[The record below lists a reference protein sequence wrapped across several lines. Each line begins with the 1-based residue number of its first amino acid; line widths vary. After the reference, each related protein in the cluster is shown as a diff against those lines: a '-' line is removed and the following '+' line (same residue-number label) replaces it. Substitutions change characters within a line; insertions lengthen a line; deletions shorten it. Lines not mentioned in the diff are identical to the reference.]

1 MSHPALSEVTKSN
14 ARILTTTQ
22 ALGGASP
29 AIIVSLG
36 GIVGQQLASNPAFAT
51 LPISLYNLGMAI
63 GTLPA
68 AYLMRKYGRRGG
80 YIIGAMLGV
89 LSGLVAASGIYAG
102 AFLIFCLGTLTAGF
116 YGSYVQSYRFAAVDG
131 VPEANRPKLISMV
144 MIGGLF
150 AAIIGPQTVIWT
162 RDAIVWAPFAGSFL
176 GQAVLALIAL
186 PFIMRLR
193 TVATPPPPAG
203 QSQTGRS
210 LREIASQPKFIV
222 AVIAGIVSYGLMSF
236 VMTAAPIAMV
246 GCGHT
251 IGEAALGI
259 QWHVLAMYGPSFVT
273 GKLIERFGKSTITSV
288 GLILIAMSA
297 AVGLSGLGLTHFWVA
312 LVLLGIGWNFGFV
325 GATAMVTDCYKPQ
338 ERTRVQAMND
348 FLVFGAVAASSF
360 SSGKLLSVAGWALIN
375 QMVFPIVGVVLVLV
389 WWQAARNLK
398 QARQA

>member
-1 MSHPALSEVTKSN
+1 MSSPPLSDVTRAN
-14 ARILTTTQ
+14 ARILTTAQ

-68 AYLMRKYGRRGG
+68 AFLMRKYGRRGG
-80 YIIGAMLGV
+80 YMIGAMLGI
-89 LSGLVAASGIYAG
+89 LSGLVAASGIYMG

-131 VPEANRPKLISMV
+131 VPEAHRPKLISMV

-162 RDAIVWAPFAGSFL
+162 RDAIVWAPFAGSFV
-176 GQAVLALIAL
+176 GQAVLAVIAL

-193 TVATPPPPAG
+193 SVVTPPPPSG
-203 QSQTGRS
+203 VSQVGRS
-210 LREIASQPKFIV
+210 LSEIAAQPRFVV
-222 AVIAGIVSYGLMSF
+222 AVVAGIVSYGLMSF

-259 QWHVLAMYGPSFVT
+259 QWHVLAMYGPSFIT
-273 GKLIERFGKSTITSV
+273 GKLIERFGKSTITSI
-288 GLILIAMSA
+288 GLILIALSA
-297 AVGLSGLGLTHFWVA
+297 AVGLSGLGLTHFWLA

-325 GATAMVTDCYKPQ
+325 GATAMVTDCYRPE

-360 SSGKLLSVAGWALIN
+360 SSGKLLSVAGWELIN
-375 QMVFPIVGVVLVLV
+375 QMVFPIVGVVLLLI
-389 WWQAARNLK
+389 WWQAARNHR
-398 QARQA
+398 QARAA

>member
-1 MSHPALSEVTKSN
+1 MSHPALSDVTQSN

-236 VMTAAPIAMV
+236 VMTTAPIAMV

>member
-1 MSHPALSEVTKSN
+1 MSSPPLSDVTRAN
-14 ARILTTTQ
+14 ARILTTAQ

-68 AYLMRKYGRRGG
+68 AFLMRKYGRRGG
-80 YIIGAMLGV
+80 YMIGAMLGI
-89 LSGLVAASGIYAG
+89 LSGLVAASGIYMG

-131 VPEANRPKLISMV
+131 VPEAHRPKLISMV

-162 RDAIVWAPFAGSFL
+162 RDAIVWAPFAGSFV
-176 GQAVLALIAL
+176 GQAVLAVIAL

-193 TVATPPPPAG
+193 SVVTPPPPSG
-203 QSQTGRS
+203 VSQAGRS
-210 LREIASQPKFIV
+210 LSEIAAQPRFVV
-222 AVIAGIVSYGLMSF
+222 AVVAGIVSYGLMSF

-259 QWHVLAMYGPSFVT
+259 QWHVLAMYGPSFIT
-273 GKLIERFGKSTITSV
+273 GKLIERFGKSTITSI
-288 GLILIAMSA
+288 GLILIALSA
-297 AVGLSGLGLTHFWVA
+297 AVGLSGLGLTHFWLA

-325 GATAMVTDCYKPQ
+325 GATAMVTDCYRPE

-360 SSGKLLSVAGWALIN
+360 SSGKLLSVAGWELIN
-375 QMVFPIVGVVLVLV
+375 QMVFPIVGVVLLLI
-389 WWQAARNLK
+389 WWQAARNHR
-398 QARQA
+398 QARAA

>member
-1 MSHPALSEVTKSN
+1 MSSPPLSEVTRAN
-14 ARILTTTQ
+14 ARILTTAQ

-68 AYLMRKYGRRGG
+68 AWLMRKYGRRGG
-80 YIIGAMLGV
+80 YMLGAMLGIV
-89 LSGLVAASGIYAG
+89 SGLVAASGIYMG
-102 AFLIFCLGTLTAGF
+102 AFLIFCLGTLIAGF

-131 VPEANRPKLISMV
+131 VPESYRPKLISMV

-162 RDAIVWAPFAGSFL
+162 RDAIVWAPFAGSFV
-176 GQAVLALIAL
+176 GQAILALIAL

-193 TVATPPPPAG
+193 TVVMPPPPTG

-210 LREIASQPKFIV
+210 LGEIAAQPRFIV

-297 AVGLSGLGLTHFWVA
+297 AVGLSGLGLTHFWLA
-312 LVLLGIGWNFGFV
+312 LILLGIGWNFGFV
-325 GATAMVTDCYKPQ
+325 GATAMVTDCYRPE

-360 SSGKLLSVAGWALIN
+360 SSGKLLSVAGWELIN
-375 QMVFPIVGVVLVLV
+375 QMVFPIVGTVLVLI
-389 WWQAARNLK
+389 WWQAARNNK
-398 QARQA
+398 QAKLA

>member
-89 LSGLVAASGIYAG
+89 LSGLIAASGIYAG

>member
-1 MSHPALSEVTKSN
+1 MSHPALSDVTQSN

-89 LSGLVAASGIYAG
+89 LSGLIAASGIYAG
-102 AFLIFCLGTLTAGF
+102 AFIIFCLGTLTAGF

-162 RDAIVWAPFAGSFL
+162 RDAIPWAPFAGSFL

-186 PFIMRLR
+186 PFILRLR

-203 QSQTGRS
+203 QSQAGRS
-210 LREIASQPKFIV
+210 LSEIASQPKFIV

-259 QWHVLAMYGPSFVT
+259 QWHVLAMYGPSFIT
-273 GKLIERFGKSTITSV
+273 GKLIERFGKSTITST

-312 LVLLGIGWNFGFV
+312 LVLLGVGWNFGFV
-325 GATAMVTDCYKPQ
+325 GATAMVTDCYKPA

-375 QMVFPIVGVVLVLV
+375 QMVFPIVGVVLVLI
-389 WWQAARNLK
+389 WWQAARNVK

>member
-1 MSHPALSEVTKSN
+1 MSHPALSDVTQSN

-89 LSGLVAASGIYAG
+89 LSGLIAASGIYAG
-102 AFLIFCLGTLTAGF
+102 AFIIFCLGTLTAGF

-162 RDAIVWAPFAGSFL
+162 RDAIPWAPFAGSFL

-186 PFIMRLR
+186 PFILRLR

-203 QSQTGRS
+203 QSQAGRS
-210 LREIASQPKFIV
+210 LSEIASQPKFIV

-259 QWHVLAMYGPSFVT
+259 QWHVLAMYGPSFIT
-273 GKLIERFGKSTITSV
+273 GKLIERFGKSTITSA

-312 LVLLGIGWNFGFV
+312 LVLLGVGWNFGFV
-325 GATAMVTDCYKPQ
+325 GATAMVTDCYKPA

-375 QMVFPIVGVVLVLV
+375 QMVFPIVGVVLVLI
-389 WWQAARNLK
+389 WWQAARNVK

>member
-1 MSHPALSEVTKSN
+1 MSSPPLSDVTRAN
-14 ARILTTTQ
+14 ARILTTAQ

-36 GIVGQQLASNPAFAT
+36 GIVGQQLATNPAFAT
-51 LPISLYNLGMAI
+51 LPISLFNLGMAI

-68 AYLMRKYGRRGG
+68 AFLMRKYGRRGG
-80 YIIGAMLGV
+80 YMIGALLGIV
-89 LSGLVAASGIYAG
+89 SGLVAASGIYLG
-102 AFLIFCLGTLTAGF
+102 AFLIFCLGTLIAGF

-131 VPEANRPKLISMV
+131 VPEAHRPKLISMV

-162 RDAIVWAPFAGSFL
+162 RDAIVWAPFAGSFV
-176 GQAVLALIAL
+176 GQAILAVIAL

-193 TVATPPPPAG
+193 TVASPPPPAG
-203 QSQTGRS
+203 MSQTGRS
-210 LREIASQPKFIV
+210 LGEIAAQPKFIV

-273 GKLIERFGKSTITSV
+273 GKLIERFGKSTITSI

-312 LVLLGIGWNFGFV
+312 LILLGIGWNFGFV
-325 GATAMVTDCYKPQ
+325 GATAMVTDCYRPE

-360 SSGKLLSVAGWALIN
+360 SSGKLLSVAGWELIN
-375 QMVFPIVGVVLVLV
+375 QMVFPIVGGVLLLI

-398 QARQA
+398 QSRLV

>member
-1 MSHPALSEVTKSN
+1 MSSPPLSDVTRAN
-14 ARILTTTQ
+14 ARILTTAQ

-51 LPISLYNLGMAI
+51 LPISLFNLGMAI

-68 AYLMRKYGRRGG
+68 AFLMRKYGRRGG
-80 YIIGAMLGV
+80 YMIGALLGII
-89 LSGLVAASGIYAG
+89 SGLVAASGIYVG
-102 AFLIFCLGTLTAGF
+102 AFVIFCLGTLIAGF

-131 VPEANRPKLISMV
+131 VPESHRPKLISMV

-162 RDAIVWAPFAGSFL
+162 RDTIVWAPFAGSFI
-176 GQAVLALIAL
+176 GQAVLAVIAL

-193 TVATPPPPAG
+193 AVATPAPPAG
-203 QSQTGRS
+203 VSQTGRS
-210 LREIASQPKFIV
+210 LSEIASQPRFIV

-273 GKLIERFGKSTITSV
+273 GRLIERFGKSTITSI
-288 GLILIAMSA
+288 GLMLIATSA
-297 AVGLSGLGLTHFWVA
+297 AVGLSGLGLTHFWLA

-360 SSGKLLSVAGWALIN
+360 SSGKLLSVAGWEMIN
-375 QMVFPIVGVVLVLV
+375 QMVFPIVGLVLLLI
-389 WWQAARNLK
+389 WWQAARNHK
-398 QARQA
+398 EARAA

>member
-1 MSHPALSEVTKSN
+1 MSSPPLSEVTRAN
-14 ARILTTTQ
+14 ARILTTAQ

-68 AYLMRKYGRRGG
+68 AWLMRKYGRRGG
-80 YIIGAMLGV
+80 YMIGAMLGI
-89 LSGLVAASGIYAG
+89 LSGLVAASGIYMG
-102 AFLIFCLGTLTAGF
+102 AFLIFCIGTLIAGF

-131 VPEANRPKLISMV
+131 VPESYRPKLISMV

-162 RDAIVWAPFAGSFL
+162 RDAIVWAPFAGSFV
-176 GQAVLALIAL
+176 GQAILALIAL

-193 TVATPPPPAG
+193 TVVMPPPPAG
-203 QSQTGRS
+203 QSQSGRS
-210 LREIASQPKFIV
+210 LGEIAAQPRFIV

-297 AVGLSGLGLTHFWVA
+297 AVGLSGLGLTHFWLA
-312 LVLLGIGWNFGFV
+312 LILLGIGWNFGFV
-325 GATAMVTDCYKPQ
+325 GATAMVTDCYRPE

-360 SSGKLLSVAGWALIN
+360 SSGKLLSVAGWELIN
-375 QMVFPIVGVVLVLV
+375 QMVFPIVGVVLVLI
-389 WWQAARNLK
+389 WWQAARNNKEAKL
-398 QARQA
+398 A